1 MIVNATIGLRRFSI
15 KPSNATDA
23 DTVRF
28 AINRLISGNQV
39 FPYGP
44 DSSVYQP
51 RHNLNLDP
59 AQAAVDLGASPELVM
74 QIVERMDKRNERL
87 SQTVDEGALMLDE
100 LLGSNL
106 SGARKPETTRV
117 RVAPDAT
124 YKIQPKGPAAFPSL
138 GGKQGAST
146 DMEFIRL
153 ANTPMMDWDKP
164 DQYHMDRN
172 VTVRNL
178 ADVEELTRDYVKQHP
193 ESMLRLYLSPGGYRA
208 WEVGE
213 AMTPKEFAPRFDELQ
228 VDPDYARLSQTP
240 PRSEGEGFASRISHK
255 PGRIDWAA
263 QPLTVIAGEQAI
275 PNARS
280 VQLVETMHDKP
291 IRETYLTDGLGA
303 SFHAMQALQEE
314 LPGLSASMSREL
326 KRRFHL

>member
-1 MIVNATIGLRRFSI
+1 M
-15 KPSNATDA
+15 
-23 DTVRF
+23 RF

-51 RHNLNLDP
+51 RHNLNLNP

-87 SQTVDEGALMLDE
+87 SQTVDEGALMLDQ

-106 SGARKPETTRV
+106 SGARKPQATRV

-124 YKIQPKGPAAFPSL
+124 YKIQPKAPAAFPSL
-138 GGKQGAST
+138 GGKRGAST

-178 ADVEELTRDYVKQHP
+178 ADVEDIARGYVKQHP
-193 ESMLRLYLSPGGYRA
+193 ESMLQLYLSPGGYRA
-208 WEVGE
+208 WELGE
-213 AMTPKEFAPRFDELQ
+213 AMTPKEFAPRFEELQ

-240 PRSEGEGFASRISHK
+240 PPSEGEGFASRISHK

-263 QPLTVIAGEQAI
+263 QPLTVIAGERAI
-275 PNARS
+275 PNSRS

-291 IRETYLTDGLGA
+291 IKKAYLTDGLGA
-303 SFHAMQALQEE
+303 SSHAMQALKDE
-314 LPGLSASMSREL
+314 LPGLSASMAREL